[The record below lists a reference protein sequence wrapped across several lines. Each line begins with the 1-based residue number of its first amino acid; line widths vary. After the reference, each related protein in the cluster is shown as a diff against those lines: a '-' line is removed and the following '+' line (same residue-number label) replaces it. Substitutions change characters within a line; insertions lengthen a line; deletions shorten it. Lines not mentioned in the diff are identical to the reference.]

1 MKTKLK
7 LSQALP
13 LAEKI
18 KDALT
23 PACERIEIA
32 GSVRRRTST
41 VGDIEIVAIP
51 KFMPDMEA
59 QLSLFGDLPKMVS
72 ALDLVL
78 NNLVR
83 NKDNFFRGDKDG
95 ELYKNFLVQIDEDGS
110 EVGLD
115 LFLTTAEQWGY
126 IFALRTGPRDF
137 NKAWVMQKSKGGLLP
152 DNFYFEGGWL
162 CDELGQRA
170 TPEECDVFD
179 LIGGTIPATD
189 RGQWEKYYQHFQEAN
204 RPGLGGN

>member
-1 MKTKLK
+1 MKIKLK
-7 LSQALP
+7 LSRAHS

-18 KDALT
+18 KNALA

-32 GSVRRRTST
+32 GSIRRRKPT
-41 VGDIEIVAIP
+41 VGDVEIVAIP

-59 QLSLFGDLPKMVS
+59 QLSLFGDPPMMVS
-72 ALDLVL
+72 ALDLL
-78 NNLVR
+78 LDNLVR
-83 NKDNFFRGDKDG
+83 NKDNFCRGDKDG

-115 LFLTTAEQWGY
+115 LFLTTKEQWGY
-126 IFALRTGPRDF
+126 ILALRTGPGDF
-137 NKAWVMQKSKGGLLP
+137 NKVWVTQKSKGGLLP
-152 DNFYFEGGWL
+152 DDLYFEGGWL
-162 CDELGQRA
+162 CDELGQQA

-189 RGQWEKYYQHFQEAN
+189 RDQWRKYY
-204 RPGLGGN
+204 R